1 MAASERRP
9 RLGLALGSGAARG
22 WAHIGVIRALEEAGL
37 EPDVVSGTSIG
48 ALVGGAYAAGYLDGL
63 EEWVRDL
70 EWTDVVSLLDLKLD
84 GGLIE
89 GRKLFELFT
98 RRFRDWLIEAL
109 PKPFG
114 AVATDLYT
122 GREIWFREGSLFAAT
137 RASIALPGL
146 FIPVVHKDR
155 VLVDG
160 GLVNPVPV
168 SLCRAMG
175 ADVVIAVDLNTDIVG
190 KHLRRE
196 EEEGWSETLQQ
207 LLGDEFARSGF
218 VQSLLDGALR
228 IKGWVNEASPQKP
241 PSLME
246 VMASS
251 INIMQVRITR
261 SRMAGD
267 PPEAIIAPRLA
278 ELGLM
283 EFHRAEA
290 AIEEGRQAVA
300 RKQDELALVRG
311 LLRHPGR
318 KRSERAP

>member
-1 MAASERRP
+1 MPVAAPERRP

-37 EPDVVSGTSIG
+37 EPDVISGTSIG

-63 EEWVRDL
+63 EEWVRGL

-89 GRKLFELFT
+89 GRKLFDLFT
-98 RRFRDWLIEAL
+98 QRFRDWLIEAL

-122 GREIWFREGSLFAAT
+122 GREIWFRDGSLFAAT

-146 FIPVVHKDR
+146 FIPVVHRER

-190 KHLRRE
+190 KHLRPQ
-196 EEEGWSETLQQ
+196 EEGNLSEILESF
-207 LLGDEFARSGF
+207 LGEEVGRSAF
-218 VQSLLDGALR
+218 VQTLLDGALR

-241 PSLME
+241 PSMME

-267 PPEAIIAPRLA
+267 PPEAVITPRLA
-278 ELGLM
+278 DLGLM
-283 EFHRAEA
+283 EFHRAEL
-290 AIEEGRQAVA
+290 AIEEGRRAVA
-300 RKQDELALVRG
+300 RKHDELELVRE
-311 LLRHPGR
+311 LLGER
-318 KRSERAP
+318 RAPK